1 MNLKPFSEAGER
13 FFYVLSLEEFIM
25 KHFLFLAF
33 LLLLTGVVFPQQGRI
48 IGVVQD
54 TVSGEAL
61 TGANILIDELRKGTI
76 TGEDGEFILEKIP
89 PGAYSLLVTYLG
101 YKEVARKVVVL
112 EDETTKITVK
122 LIPTPLKG
130 KEVTVVAT
138 RAIEGETPT
147 AFSTLSKEEIE
158 TRYYVQDVPVIL
170 SELPSTTYY
179 SESGNGVGYNYI
191 SIRGFNQRRISVMIN
206 GIPQNDPE
214 DHNVYWLDFPDFLA
228 NVNDIQVQRGAGS
241 AFYGPPAIGG
251 SINII
256 SSRFSPQRSLSAYTG
271 YGSYDTQKLSLALS
285 SGLINDRFVVSG
297 RISRIKSDG
306 YRDRSW
312 ADFKSYFLGLAYF
325 GEKSSARLHF
335 YGGPVE
341 DHLAFYGI
349 SKEAA
354 QNRETRRQNP
364 ITGED
369 EIENFNQPHLE
380 LIHTYQVKDN
390 LLLNNTIFGIRG
402 YGFFDYDGSWAPL
415 SYYRLTPEYG
425 FDVQGDPTQIY
436 ADDVL
441 IRAYV
446 DNRQAGWMPSITWKY
461 GKGEAV
467 LGSEFR
473 IHHSLHWGRI
483 QDGSNDLPPAMG
495 GEYQGLN
502 YIGTRR
508 YYEYKGGKDI
518 ISPYLSASYQ
528 LASRFTL
535 HASLQT
541 VFQRYR
547 LYDEAFIGTDFD
559 VNYTFLNPRIG
570 LNFNLNPQAN
580 IFISY
585 SRTSREPRLKTLYD
599 AAEASTPESW
609 GAVIPQFSLNPD
621 GTFNFSDPLVKP
633 EKLND
638 FELGFGFR
646 NSAWNANINLF
657 YMDFEDEIISQGQLD
672 RFGQPVTGNA
682 ERTVHAGLE
691 LSGLANIARHWEIS
705 GNLTLSEN
713 ELKKYTVYDDGGNP
727 VKLDGNPIAGFP
739 DFLANARVK
748 YNNAGFTATISMQ
761 HVGKQYTDN
770 FGGRGPYESV
780 NDENFV
786 DAYIVFH
793 GMMGY
798 NLARWMG
805 VLSGL
810 TLQFHIRNIFDTL
823 YIAHGTGEEFFPAA
837 ERNVFMNLKIEL

>member
-1 MNLKPFSEAGER
+1 MKR
-13 FFYVLSLEEFIM
+13 FF
-25 KHFLFLAF
+25 LFVF
-33 LLLLTGVVFPQQGRI
+33 LLLLTGLVFAQQGKI
-48 IGVVQD
+48 TGVVRD
-54 TVSGEAL
+54 KASGENLA
-61 TGANILIDELRKGTI
+61 GANVIISVLRAGATSDEN
-76 TGEDGEFILEKIP
+76 GEFFLEKIP
-89 PGAYSLLVTYLG
+89 PGTYSLVVTYLG
-101 YKEVARKVVVL
+101 YAEVKRPVDVPENQTIHIAV
-112 EDETTKITVK
+112 E

-138 RAIEGETPT
+138 RAVEGETPA
-147 AFSTLSKEEIE
+147 AFSTLNKDEIE
-158 TRYYVQDVPVIL
+158 ARYYAQDIPVLL

-179 SESGNGVGYNYI
+179 SESGNGVGYNYL
-191 SIRGFNQRRISVMIN
+191 SIRGFDQRRISVMIN

-214 DHNVYWLDFPDFLA
+214 DHNIYWLDFPDFLS
-228 NVNDIQVQRGAGS
+228 NVDDIQVQRGAGS

-256 SSRFSPQRSLSAYTG
+256 SSRFSPQRSLSVSTG
-271 YGSYDTQKLSLALS
+271 YGSYNTQKLSLGMN
-285 SGLINDRFVVSG
+285 SGLIRNRFVVSG
-297 RISRIKSDG
+297 RISQIKSDG
-306 YRDRSW
+306 YRERSGVN
-312 ADFKSYFLGLAYF
+312 FKSYFLGLAYF

-335 YGGPVE
+335 YGGPIE

-354 QNRETRRQNP
+354 QKRETRRQNP
-364 ITGED
+364 ITGEN

-380 LIHTYQVKDN
+380 LIHTYQIN
-390 LLLNNTIFGIRG
+390 GNIMLNNSIFAIRG
-402 YGFFDYDGSWAPL
+402 YGFFDYDGSWAPF
-415 SYYRLTPEYG
+415 SYFRLTPEYG
-425 FDVQGDPTQIY
+425 FDVQGDPDDIY
-436 ADDVL
+436 AGQVL

-446 DNRQAGWMPSITWKY
+446 DNRQAGWMPSLTWKY

-473 IHHSLHWGRI
+473 IHRSLHWGRI
-483 QDGSNDLPPAMG
+483 QEGSNDLPPAVS
-495 GEYQGLN
+495 GEYSGLN
-502 YIGTRR
+502 YIGSRR

-547 LYDEAFIGTDFD
+547 LYDEKFIGTEFD

-570 LNFNLNPQAN
+570 LNFTLTSQAN

-599 AAEASTPESW
+599 AAEASTPPSW
-609 GAVIPQFSLNPD
+609 GAVVPQFSVNPD
-621 GTFNFSDPLVKP
+621 GTLNFSDPLVKP
-633 EKLND
+633 ERLND

-646 NSAWNANINLF
+646 NSTWNANINLF
-657 YMDFEDEIISQGQLD
+657 YMDFEDEIISKGQLD

-691 LSGLANIARHWEIS
+691 LSGAANIARHWEIS

-748 YNNAGFTATISMQ
+748 YSNAGFTATISMQ

-770 FGGRGPYESV
+770 FGDRGSYESV

-786 DAYIVFH
+786 DPYTVFH
-793 GMMGY
+793 GMVGY
-798 NLARWMG
+798 NLARWTG
-805 VLSGL
+805 ALSGL
-810 TLQFHIRNIFDTL
+810 TLQLHVRNIFDTL

-837 ERNVFMNLKIEL
+837 ERNVFMSLKVEL